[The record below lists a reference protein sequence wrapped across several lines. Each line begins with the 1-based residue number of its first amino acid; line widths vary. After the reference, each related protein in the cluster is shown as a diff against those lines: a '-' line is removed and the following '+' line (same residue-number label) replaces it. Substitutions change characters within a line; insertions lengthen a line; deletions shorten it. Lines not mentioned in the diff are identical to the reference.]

1 MHYIY
6 SQSLVVGALI
16 KEWDSFL
23 LDPSN
28 SPLCCSDFLVVGRQA
43 CTSKGIPLPSFSLDV
58 KGELDEI
65 ILCSAEI
72 VVANLNKIKLNT
84 CSDAVNNIY
93 SLEIELDHQGLEI
106 MSDGLRL
113 LRRDMEGLRCHYLS
127 QMWQEQN
134 KLNEAYEHVDI
145 MLSFI
150 DQALH
155 GDADALSYQSLLE
168 RYQRV
173 HAKDHLG
180 QAHINFYAVDS
191 DLKEVSE
198 LLETEV
204 KHEPVASAV
213 IFDGGEQTVALHN
226 ESVFALHDGS
236 QPSGINQAEQGL
248 QNPCPPEY
256 SSITQETYNSFAPQN
271 NEQQW
276 ASIELSSNQASASN
290 SDSASVHT
298 IDSAIASASA
308 AVSAADSAS
317 IEAIN
322 VVSGDSVSTSAVSS
336 LNEINGLEPT
346 VISEDQSSLEIS
358 YGYEHNSLDV
368 QAGSPYKAEPQA
380 EVKAVANSDD
390 SVDANINEWAST
402 EGVAQAEV
410 VAASEVVAEG
420 DSDALVE
427 GKNSQGSHEQGLYG
441 FNGETI
447 HEDLG
452 SLNGVPLYASKKEE
466 GNIYKEDL
474 PADMARRIQDKNK
487 QEYMEYENTF
497 ADSEL
502 KPKDDYGEVKP
513 KDKVNLLER
522 LFSKDL
528 YKKLL
533 HTAPSVKVRYVSSF
547 VLTLLVIVGLFIG
560 SWGVIYSMSYVKLSS
575 LGTLAHAKIVAI
587 DDDYVHKK
595 ESRNLDRIEHHF
607 IEIVEFKLDDG
618 STLRTPLYLNGNRDS
633 TDVRPVGT
641 TITILY
647 KNDDPHSLIDA
658 KNITPFFT
666 SVFMAVIGV
675 TIAAMG
681 IFFLVVL
688 NLRFFRH
695 HIDSAIKSSVLSL
708 VLITTSLVFISE
720 HFEDN
725 LHWLYS
731 ASSEDEVYYNDQ
743 MQLLVDK
750 KSNKPYSGLVRT
762 LHNGIFTISEYDN
775 GLKDG
780 TEYIYVAAEPV
791 GYFNYSNGKL
801 DGDYQSIDEYGRLD
815 SRGTYRAGHL
825 DGPWV
830 KYEAVKGKIA
840 ANGQWLWGAK
850 EGTWTFYRADGS
862 KYCVEHYSQDLLNGL
877 YYEYGP
883 LGQLILKTNYVKDV
897 AHGQITR
904 YWPNGTTLYE
914 ATLENGIADGL
925 FNVYYAD
932 GTIFVSGTMKYG
944 RWYTPPRVFNH
955 RGIELDSA
963 QKRLYRKSKDKQ
975 ISTIKRAIALDYNLT
990 FDEVGLATSMYKFR
1004 IGSDAFNQ
1012 IVYDL
1017 ANAYNKTQLAQD
1029 FNYFKVPEDSSA
1041 NSVDDLPLQRNY
1053 SAIRAK
1059 GVVDITPPKELL
1071 TDELNPVQAPKH
1083 NQENQEKRDPLSSY
1097 TQADPFS
1104 TDNDSILNDVD
1115 INSVNLN
1122 SVNSNNSN
1130 YDALVIY
1137 DVNNAPNVKAINDKQ
1152 QPEAIEQE
1160 AENEPSESQLNV
1172 RSNIS
1177 NFSESYNLLQE
1188 TISDLD
1194 REINESLLQAEA
1206 LEQSQSLSQNLAL
1219 NSNVNNEVGVKETYN
1234 ARHKNIRMPANSKEE
1249 MSIRDYA
1256 LSHPERSVNTNINV
1270 DKLAHSWALR
1280 NLSDYNYSLNNSS
1293 DKLPS
1298 LLETN
1303 PGAITWSREALRHPP
1318 ADRPINADAINNKLV
1333 PFDHAIKGLLLMALH
1348 NWVGESVISIPGVDV
1363 PVKDL
1368 VQYGD
1373 GVYSDTSF
1381 AWMRYPDN
1389 FIITV
1394 AISKP
1399 QLQPNA
1405 VLVRGF
1411 ENSALQFDPYQ
1422 VIYRTKQ
1429 SFMANH
1435 KKVQP
1440 FVISVTYQYSAK

>member
-28 SPLCCSDFLVVGRQA
+28 SPLCCSDFLVIGRQA
-43 CTSKGIPLPSFSLDV
+43 CTSKGIPLPSFSQDAN
-58 KGELDEI
+58 GELDEI

-113 LRRDMEGLRCHYLS
+113 LRRDMEGLKCHYLS

-134 KLNEAYEHVDI
+134 KLDEAYEHVDI
-145 MLSFI
+145 MLGFI

-173 HAKDHLG
+173 HAKDHFG

-204 KHEPVASAV
+204 KPEPVASAV

-248 QNPCPPEY
+248 QTPCPPEY
-256 SSITQETYNSFAPQN
+256 SSITQENHNSFAPQN
-271 NEQQW
+271 NGQQW

-290 SDSASVHT
+290 SYSASDHAIDSASAQSSGQT

-308 AVSAADSAS
+308 AASTADSASAAVSTADSAS

-346 VISEDQSSLEIS
+346 VIPEDQSSLELS

-368 QAGSPYKAEPQA
+368 QAGSTYKAEPQA
-380 EVKAVANSDD
+380 EVKAVANTDD
-390 SVDANINEWAST
+390 SVDANINAGAST

-410 VAASEVVAEG
+410 VAASEVVADANG
-420 DSDALVE
+420 DCDALGE
-427 GKNSQGSHEQGLYG
+427 GKNSQGSHEHGLYG

-452 SLNGVPLYASKKEE
+452 SLNGVPLYASENE
-466 GNIYKEDL
+466 DGVPYKEDL
-474 PADMARRIQDKNK
+474 PEDMDRRIQDKNK
-487 QEYMEYENTF
+487 QEYIEYENTF

-502 KPKDDYGEVKP
+502 KPQDDHGAPSGKKHHRSFSSFVLKYSKPHVNSGEVKP
-513 KDKVNLLER
+513 KDKGNLLDR

-560 SWGVIYSMSYVKLSS
+560 IWGGIYSMSYVKLSS
-575 LGTLAHAKIVAI
+575 LGTLAQAKIVVI

-595 ESRNLDRIEHHF
+595 ESRNLDRVEHHF

-633 TDVRPVGT
+633 TDVRLVGT

-666 SVFMAVIGV
+666 SVLMAVIGV
-675 TIAAMG
+675 TIAAVG

-695 HIDSAIKSSVLSL
+695 HVDSAIKSCVLSL

-731 ASSEDEVYYNDQ
+731 AASEDEVYYNDQ
-743 MQLLVDK
+743 IQLLVDK

-762 LHNGIFTISEYDN
+762 LHNGIFTIS
-775 GLKDG
+775 
-780 TEYIYVAAEPV
+780 
-791 GYFNYSNGKL
+791 
-801 DGDYQSIDEYGRLD
+801 
-815 SRGTYRAGHL
+815 
-825 DGPWV
+825 
-830 KYEAVKGKIA
+830 
-840 ANGQWLWGAK
+840 
-850 EGTWTFYRADGS
+850 
-862 KYCVEHYSQDLLNGL
+862 
-877 YYEYGP
+877 
-883 LGQLILKTNYVKDV
+883 
-897 AHGQITR
+897 
-904 YWPNGTTLYE
+904 
-914 ATLENGIADGL
+914 
-925 FNVYYAD
+925 
-932 GTIFVSGTMKYG
+932 
-944 RWYTPPRVFNH
+944 
-955 RGIELDSA
+955 
-963 QKRLYRKSKDKQ
+963 
-975 ISTIKRAIALDYNLT
+975 
-990 FDEVGLATSMYKFR
+990 
-1004 IGSDAFNQ
+1004 
-1012 IVYDL
+1012 
-1017 ANAYNKTQLAQD
+1017 
-1029 FNYFKVPEDSSA
+1029 
-1041 NSVDDLPLQRNY
+1041 
-1053 SAIRAK
+1053 
-1059 GVVDITPPKELL
+1059 
-1071 TDELNPVQAPKH
+1071 
-1083 NQENQEKRDPLSSY
+1083 
-1097 TQADPFS
+1097 
-1104 TDNDSILNDVD
+1104 
-1115 INSVNLN
+1115 
-1122 SVNSNNSN
+1122 
-1130 YDALVIY
+1130 
-1137 DVNNAPNVKAINDKQ
+1137 DKQ

-1160 AENEPSESQLNV
+1160 AENKPSESQLKV

-1177 NFSESYNLLQE
+1177 NFSESYNLLKE
-1188 TISDLD
+1188 TIYDLD
-1194 REINESLLQAEA
+1194 REIHESLLQAEA
-1206 LEQSQSLSQNLAL
+1206 LGQSQSLNQSLAL

-1234 ARHKNIRMPANSKEE
+1234 ARHKNIRMPANTKEE

-1256 LSHPERSVNTNINV
+1256 LSHPERSVNTIVNEINNYAINQPKEH
-1270 DKLAHSWALR
+1270 KLLNLSFGTR
-1280 NLSDYNYSLNNSS
+1280 NLL
-1293 DKLPS
+1293 K
-1298 LLETN
+1298 
-1303 PGAITWSREALRHPP
+1303 
-1318 ADRPINADAINNKLV
+1318 
-1333 PFDHAIKGLLLMALH
+1333 
-1348 NWVGESVISIPGVDV
+1348 
-1363 PVKDL
+1363 
-1368 VQYGD
+1368 
-1373 GVYSDTSF
+1373 
-1381 AWMRYPDN
+1381 
-1389 FIITV
+1389 
-1394 AISKP
+1394 
-1399 QLQPNA
+1399 
-1405 VLVRGF
+1405 
-1411 ENSALQFDPYQ
+1411 
-1422 VIYRTKQ
+1422 
-1429 SFMANH
+1429 
-1435 KKVQP
+1435 
-1440 FVISVTYQYSAK
+1440 